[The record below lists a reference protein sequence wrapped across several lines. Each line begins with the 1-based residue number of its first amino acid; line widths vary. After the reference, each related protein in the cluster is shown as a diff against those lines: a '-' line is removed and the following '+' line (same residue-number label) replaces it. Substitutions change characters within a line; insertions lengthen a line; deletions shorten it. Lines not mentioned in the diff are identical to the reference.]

1 MIIYYGKPG
10 LEAQVFQSYMAS
22 SGYKVQV
29 VSTREGVLAALA
41 ADPAAIAV
49 IALDD
54 KQQELIEQ
62 AELLRRYA
70 DHRQSH
76 IFILSTEETLEAQPA
91 GIDVIP
97 RPYRLSEL
105 VRRIQALTKE
115 AKRSA

>member
-10 LEAQVFQSYMAS
+10 LEAQVFQSYMVS

-29 VSTREGVLAALA
+29 VSTREAALAALA

-49 IALDD
+49 IALDN
-54 KQQELIEQ
+54 KQQELVEQ
-62 AELLRRYA
+62 AELLRRHA
-70 DHRQSH
+70 NHQQSH
-76 IFILSTEETLEAQPA
+76 IFILSTEEILEAQPA
-91 GIDVIP
+91 GIDIIP

-115 AKRSA
+115 APKSV